1 MNVLSSNDNS
11 ESLSFQCR
19 TTTATTN
26 STINENYPQT
36 ETIISNE
43 QCFVEPYYQA
53 RNHQSE
59 PIKWISDWIPNS
71 IQSQSTTPTPTQT
84 QTSTTKISSN
94 EHESNELL
102 NYPSFLFEDFEKFLN
117 EPINEFEHNHQQLEQ
132 PINNTIEPNGI
143 DYSGLFGNFGTSGA
157 ADNNILVSSTYW
169 TNEQSIEMADDDINM
184 LLNLE
189 SDDIL
194 IGDKD
199 DDCTLWPNSTDI
211 TQLVSSNNTIE
222 LYDSERNTNGEINSR
237 SSSNWSTYP
246 QLYTNT
252 DWNDI
257 ESVIDSNNGNHQF
270 ETNCWNDHH
279 HPHNRLSNGESDQ
292 ESPSSSSATFSIG
305 SELSTSVLDGINRSS
320 NISDVELSMLN
331 PFDWN
336 QFAMGTT
343 TPSTGSASNHS
354 TNSNNTNPFFLEHNN
369 HHCQSYINVNHI
381 EHRHFSNLDEDENSS
396 PSSRTTISANM
407 NTNCPNSSASSKCK
421 LQEDGYDPLLCE
433 MVRPSRGRVGRPPKS
448 ATKSAD
454 TTTTTKYRR
463 RTNKKTKVQQQQQ
476 QSVNNCSSPI
486 IKTENMTETE
496 SIDEGIGSGSATS
509 TVTSSSESN
518 TPNRSS
524 PSSTSTNG
532 KTNVA
537 ITGNVDKQFI
547 CTYDNCG
554 KIYSKSSHLK
564 AHLRRHTGEKPF
576 ACHWPDCN
584 WRFSRSDELS
594 RHRRSHTND
603 KPYECPICHKR
614 FSRSDHL
621 NKHLKVHRK
630 DFPES
635 KFNFNFYMRRGRVGR
650 RPKSVSYLNQEVM
663 QEQQRQIECQ
673 LAAAHKEMLL
683 MKVTNGNS
691 IDSTETKKG
700 KRLNGKNQTTK
711 SIDVRKDDLTSTS
724 SSSSNEKMIED
735 GTRSTK
741 TTLIIATST
750 NNNNNNLLSTIK
762 DEKNDQTVPLNNDR
776 YRVIRA
782 ETCKTMVKL
791 TVTNG
796 TNPNVVTATN
806 LA

>member
-1 MNVLSSNDNS
+1 
-11 ESLSFQCR
+11 
-19 TTTATTN
+19 
-26 STINENYPQT
+26 
-36 ETIISNE
+36 
-43 QCFVEPYYQA
+43 
-53 RNHQSE
+53 
-59 PIKWISDWIPNS
+59 
-71 IQSQSTTPTPTQT
+71 
-84 QTSTTKISSN
+84 
-94 EHESNELL
+94 
-102 NYPSFLFEDFEKFLN
+102 
-117 EPINEFEHNHQQLEQ
+117 
-132 PINNTIEPNGI
+132 
-143 DYSGLFGNFGTSGA
+143 
-157 ADNNILVSSTYW
+157 
-169 TNEQSIEMADDDINM
+169 
-184 LLNLE
+184 
-189 SDDIL
+189 
-194 IGDKD
+194 
-199 DDCTLWPNSTDI
+199 
-211 TQLVSSNNTIE
+211 
-222 LYDSERNTNGEINSR
+222 
-237 SSSNWSTYP
+237 
-246 QLYTNT
+246 
-252 DWNDI
+252 
-257 ESVIDSNNGNHQF
+257 
-270 ETNCWNDHH
+270 
-279 HPHNRLSNGESDQ
+279 
-292 ESPSSSSATFSIG
+292 
-305 SELSTSVLDGINRSS
+305 
-320 NISDVELSMLN
+320 MLN

-336 QFAMGTT
+336 QYAMGTT

-369 HHCQSYINVNHI
+369 HHCQSYINGNHI

-421 LQEDGYDPLLCE
+421 LQED
-433 MVRPSRGRVGRPPKS
+433 
-448 ATKSAD
+448 AD

-524 PSSTSTNG
+524 PSSTTTNG
-532 KTNVA
+532 KTSVA